1 MSVHQHWKTEPD
13 EEKLYRSPTPRQLAE
28 KINQIDREIRHNLN
42 RLSCLVLSEEDRWQT
57 EDYIADLRNERESLA
72 WCYHGIMK

>member
-28 KINQIDREIRHNLN
+28 KINQLDREIRHNIN
-42 RLSCLVLSEEDRWQT
+42 RLGCLVLSEEDRWQT
-57 EDYIADLRNERESLA
+57 EDYIADLRNEREALA